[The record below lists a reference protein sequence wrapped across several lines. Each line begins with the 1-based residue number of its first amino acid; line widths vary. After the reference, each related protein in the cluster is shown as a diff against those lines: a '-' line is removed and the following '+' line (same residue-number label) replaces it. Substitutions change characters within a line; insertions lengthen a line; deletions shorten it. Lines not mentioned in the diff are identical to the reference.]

1 MADGAD
7 ERGTRVEVARFQDN
21 LSAQLAASRLR
32 ASDIDV
38 TLIADDA
45 GATYPSLQMVR
56 GVRVL
61 VAEQDEEA
69 ALEILEGADEL
80 SGDDD
85 SPSSA

>member
-1 MADGAD
+1 MADRTD

-32 ASDIDV
+32 ASDIEV

-56 GVRVL
+56 GVRLL
-61 VAEQDEEA
+61 VTEQDEEA
-69 ALEILEGADEL
+69 ALEILEGEVDVEE
-80 SGDDD
+80 GD
-85 SPSSA
+85 AE